1 MKHIKNV
8 MLGALLVASMG
19 YSLASF
25 GAIEIYEFKSAED
38 ETRYKALI
46 EEFRCPKCQNQNLAG
61 SDAPIAVDLK
71 NQTYQMIMDGR
82 SDTEIRQFMFDSYGD
97 FISYKPP
104 MRPSTWI
111 LWLFP
116 PVVLILSLIG
126 WLWYKGKK
134 TKKAVVHDE
143 IKALSADEEARINQ
157 ILAQHAHDNHKKDV
171 P

>member
-1 MKHIKNV
+1 MTDMITTRYIKST
-8 MLGALLVASMG
+8 LIALVLSINM
-19 YSLASF
+19 ASF
-25 GAIEIYEFKSAED
+25 GAIELREFKTPED

-71 NQTYQMIMDGR
+71 NQTYQMIQEGR
-82 SDTEIRQFMFDSYGD
+82 SDTEIRNYMFKSYGD

-116 PVVLILSLIG
+116 YVVFAILVLG
-126 WLWYKGKK
+126 WIYI
-134 TKKAVVHDE
+134 TKKRRHVAHADDVR
-143 IKALSADEEARINQ
+143 ALSRAEEEKLNT
-157 ILAQHAHDNHKKDV
+157 ILAKHNNNEDK